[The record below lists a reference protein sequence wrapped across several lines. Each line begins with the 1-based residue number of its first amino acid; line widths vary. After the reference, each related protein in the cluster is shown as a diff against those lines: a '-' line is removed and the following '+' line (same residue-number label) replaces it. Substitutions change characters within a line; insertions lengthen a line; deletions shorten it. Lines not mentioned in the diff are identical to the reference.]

1 MRRCNT
7 ATFLFFI
14 VLAAVVFR
22 VSAFAETEGK
32 MSAQN
37 SFQDDGGRTI
47 RVEKPFKRIISL
59 YPAHTVNLFA
69 LGLDDEIVGVSRGDD
84 YPPEAAEKKQYSAQD
99 GPEKFLAARPDLV
112 LVRPMLD
119 RGYAPLIKKLE
130 QFGIAVVSLQP
141 AYVEEMFDYWR
152 KLGLMTG
159 KLDRAEAMVEK
170 FQRGIEKVREL
181 VGPLEKKDRK
191 RVYFEAIHSKMKT
204 FAAGAMPLFALEE
217 AGGINVA
224 AGVEPVREG
233 ILIAF
238 FGKERILS
246 LAGEIDVYLAQ
257 YGAMNR
263 PTVNDIENEPG
274 FSVIKAVRE
283 KEVYLVEEKLISR
296 PTMRLLEAITQ
307 IGAILYPEIF
317 NDRAVAEILSA
328 MPSAESEVSSPR

>member
-1 MRRCNT
+1 MRRLN
-7 ATFLFFI
+7 ASAFLFFLVMTAI
-14 VLAAVVFR
+14 VFR
-22 VSAFAETEGK
+22 VSAFAETRGA

-37 SFQDDGGRTI
+37 PFQDDGGRTI

-119 RGYAPLIKKLE
+119 RGYAPLMKKLE

-141 AYVEEMFDYWR
+141 AYVEDMFDYWR

-170 FQRGIEKVREL
+170 FQWGIEKVREL
-181 VGPLEKKDRK
+181 VGPLKEKDRK

-204 FAAGAMPLFALEE
+204 FAAGAMPLFALRE

-224 AGVEPVREG
+224 EGAEPVRG
-233 ILIAF
+233 LLIAY

-246 LAGEIDVYLAQ
+246 LADEIDVFLAQ

-263 PTVNDIENEPG
+263 PSIDDIRNEPG
-274 FSVIKAVRE
+274 FSVIKAVRNGE
-283 KEVYLVEEKLISR
+283 IFFVEEKLISR

-307 IGAILYPEIF
+307 IGAILYPEVF
-317 NDRAVAEILSA
+317 DDKAVSEILSN
-328 MPSAESEVSSPR
+328 